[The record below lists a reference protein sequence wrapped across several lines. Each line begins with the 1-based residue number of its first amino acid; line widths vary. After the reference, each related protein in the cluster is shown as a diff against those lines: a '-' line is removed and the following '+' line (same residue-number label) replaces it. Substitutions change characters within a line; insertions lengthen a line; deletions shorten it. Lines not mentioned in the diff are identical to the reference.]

1 MSNSSHIPIYLLPD
15 VKEGK
20 GEQFVEYVRWFF
32 WQILLTFTAQE
43 SFFSSKRIERMVIFL
58 NANIWLDL
66 CVSHLISVDKLDY
79 LGAVAVYSAQ
89 MVYAGYQTKQ
99 IFNDMKI
106 KKDDIANTS
115 SINTTTTTTENTSIV
130 TNLDNPEPKI

>member
-1 MSNSSHIPIYLLPD
+1 MSNSSHIPVYLLPHI
-15 VKEGK
+15 KEGK
-20 GEQFVEYVRWFF
+20 FEQFVEYIRWFF

-66 CVSHLISVDKLDY
+66 CVYYLINVGKLDY
-79 LGAVAVYSAQ
+79 IGSVAVYSVQ

-99 IFNDMKI
+99 IFNDMKV
-106 KKDDIANTS
+106 KKEDDSNTMS
-115 SINTTTTTTENTSIV
+115 TSTVTTTTENSSI
-130 TNLDNPEPKI
+130 NIDENKG

>member
-1 MSNSSHIPIYLLPD
+1 MSNSYHIPDYLMPSK
-15 VKEGK
+15 KEGK
-20 GEQFVEYVRWFF
+20 FEQFLEYVRWFF

-66 CVSHLISVDKLDY
+66 CVNHLINVQKLDY
-79 LGAVAVYSAQ
+79 IGAAAIYSVQ

-99 IFNDMKI
+99 IFNDMKV
-106 KKDDIANTS
+106 KKDDNSNTS
-115 SINTTTTTTENTSIV
+115 SINTTTTTTENTSTI
-130 TNLDNPEPKI
+130 TNLDNPEKP

>member
-1 MSNSSHIPIYLLPD
+1 MSSSSQIPEYLLPA
-15 VKEGK
+15 KKTGK
-20 GEQFVEYVRWFF
+20 WNQFCEYGRWFF

-66 CVSHLISVDKLDY
+66 IINHLINVGKLDY
-79 LGAVAVYSAQ
+79 LGAVAIYSAQ
-89 MVYAGYQTKQ
+89 MVYAGFQTKQ

-106 KKDDIANTS
+106 KKEEDTGNSFS
-115 SINTTTTTTENTSIV
+115 SNTTTTTTENSSTV
-130 TNLDNPEPKI
+130 VKDKEQNG